1 MIYWKPVKP
10 PKVKIRTIN
19 PPVTN
24 EDEEECFERLVW
36 LCPYCSSED
45 VIFAG
50 DNLIYTRSHGVSH
63 TLGVIERR
71 TREERYTCKSC
82 GALFEASAS
91 RLHFSWL
98 QFLKVWGG
106 PIVLIVLTIIFA
118 QFWDAT
124 TYENGKQ
131 QLNNL
136 ESFLALVCG
145 SFGFVW
151 VGALALISFMD
162 D

>member
-1 MIYWKPVKP
+1 MIYWQPLKPQ
-10 PKVKIRTIN
+10 KVKIRTIK

-24 EDEEECFERLVW
+24 EDEEECLERLVY
-36 LCPYCSSED
+36 LCPYCASED
-45 VIFAG
+45 VIFAE
-50 DNLIYTRSHGVSH
+50 DNLIYTRSRGVSH

-82 GALFEASAS
+82 GALFEASTS

-124 TYENGKQ
+124 TNENGKQ
-131 QLNNL
+131 ELNNL
-136 ESFLALVCG
+136 ESVLTLIFGA
-145 SFGFVW
+145 FGFIW
-151 VGALALISFMD
+151 VTALALISFMD

>member
-10 PKVKIRTIN
+10 PKVKIRTIK

-24 EDEEECFERLVW
+24 EEEEECLERLVW
-36 LCPYCSSED
+36 LCPYCDSED
-45 VIFAG
+45 VEFAEDG
-50 DNLIYTRSHGVSH
+50 LIYNSSHDVSH

-82 GALFEASAS
+82 GALFEASTS

-106 PIVLIVLTIIFA
+106 PIAFIILTIIFA
-118 QFWDAT
+118 QFWDVT
-124 TYENGKQ
+124 TYENGDGK
-131 QLNNL
+131 LNNW
-136 ESFLALVCG
+136 ESLLALVCG
-145 SFGFVW
+145 VTSSIW
-151 VGALALISFMD
+151 VMVNALGLLTD